1 MSATTLPIKNMI
13 CHRCVMVVEN
23 ILKKENIN
31 YQVVLIGEIHLAET
45 ITAEQKI
52 RLKQQ
57 LEEVGFELINTHLTG
72 QIEKIK

>member
-31 YQVVLIGEIHLAET
+31 YQVVLFGEIHPPKPSL
-45 ITAEQKI
+45 Q
-52 RLKQQ
+52 
-57 LEEVGFELINTHLTG
+57 N
-72 QIEKIK
+72 EKFV